1 VIDVDR
7 IAIVDTVCPRPY
19 SFATLSAG
27 ALGGAEA
34 SVVRI
39 AEGLGAHVFQHNRTN
54 SEGRYHSIDSLNDPS
69 VLIVLRD
76 PKAAVKLAHRFPHA
90 KLLIWMHDLIEPGKG
105 RALRLRS
112 YQEFLADRNATIVAV
127 SDFHKLQIDAA
138 LSDTSQSRKAP
149 RLRTVRIYNPVCATI
164 PGAAQV
170 KTDVNQLIFFSTPV
184 KGLEF
189 AMFIFRALRRRWP
202 DLRLLVANPG
212 YASGL
217 TSCIEGIVNLGTL
230 PQAEVLAHVSTSLCT
245 FCPNFEYPETFGLVL
260 AESNAVA
267 TPVIAHPIGAAV
279 EVIGDSR
286 QIVAVPG
293 LASFA
298 FRVCQRVG
306 RGHAIAALAVDLL
319 GGFGCYIDRI
329 ESWRNGSRPRVEAR
343 KSFAIDT
350 VLGEWRFLLGT
361 CA

>member
-1 VIDVDR
+1 MIDLDR
-7 IAIVDTVCPRPY
+7 IAIVDTVCPHPY
-19 SFATLSAG
+19 SLASLSAG

-34 SVVRI
+34 TVARI

-54 SEGRYHSIDSLNDPS
+54 SEGCFHAIDTLNDPS

-76 PKAAVKLAHRFPHA
+76 PKAAVKLAHQFPRA

-112 YQEFLADRNATIVAV
+112 YREFLGDRNATIVAV
-127 SDFHKLQIDAA
+127 SDFHKRQIDAA
-138 LSDTSQSRKAP
+138 LTDPSQPVNTP
-149 RLRTVRIYNPVCATI
+149 RPRTVRIYNPVCWTPPSTVQGKVDI
-164 PGAAQV
+164 
-170 KTDVNQLIFFSTPV
+170 NQLIFFSTPV

-189 AMFIFRALRRRWP
+189 AIFIFRSLRRRWP

-217 TSCIEGIVNLGTL
+217 TSGIEGIVNLGPL
-230 PQAEVLAHVSTSLCT
+230 PQSEVLAHVSTSLCT

-260 AESNAVA
+260 GESNAVG
-267 TPVIAHPIGAAV
+267 TPVIAHPIGAAG
-279 EVIGDSR
+279 EVVGDSR
-286 QIVAVPG
+286 QIIAVPG
-293 LASFA
+293 LASFV
-298 FRVCQRVG
+298 FRVCRRVG
-306 RGHAIAALAVDLL
+306 GGHAIAALAVDVL

-329 ESWRNGSRPRVEAR
+329 ESWRNGSRPQVEAR
-343 KSFAIDT
+343 KCFAIDT
-350 VLGEWRFLLGT
+350 VLGEWRSLLGS